1 MLVRK
6 TFIIGNLSEINYVEN
21 ISRFSEGPN
30 QWAALRLIISLIQTE
45 SNYIALSQDNGRRM
59 EILAN
64 S

>member
-21 ISRFSEGPN
+21 ISRFSERPS
-30 QWAALRLIISLIQTE
+30 QWAAPRLIISLIQTD